1 MAHVLLDPK
10 ANFVS
15 SILRSEFSVTMLVM
29 RACNRKMVNS
39 STERMSH
46 ATLVGDSGRS

>member
-1 MAHVLLDPK
+1 MLDRK
-10 ANFVS
+10 ENFVS
-15 SILRSEFSVTMLVM
+15 SVLRAEFNVTMLVM

-39 STERMSH
+39 STKRMSH